1 MKQAL
6 CLLCAA
12 ALLFGLCACS
22 TGETAAVPTPA
33 APAETHASPTETP
46 DPPMATPAETP
57 EEPADP
63 SAAPETGGQDGAPRV
78 LVAYFSATGN
88 TRALAEYAADALDC
102 GLYEIVP
109 AQPYTAEDLDYGNDS
124 CRANLEQNDD
134 SARPAIAG
142 SAENLAQYDIIFLGY
157 PIWWGQAP
165 RILSTFLESYDFSG
179 KTIVPFC
186 TSGSSGIGSS
196 AQNLHSLTPAS
207 TVWLE
212 GARLSSSLSR
222 AGMVEWING
231 LGLGLTAE

>member
-1 MKQAL
+1 MKQVL

-22 TGETAAVPTPA
+22 AAKPPQRPRPA
-33 APAETHASPTETP
+33 APAETPAAPHETP
-46 DPPMATPAETP
+46 DPPTATPAETL

-142 SAENLAQYDIIFLGY
+142 SAEDLAQYDIIFL
-157 PIWWGQAP
+157 A
-165 RILSTFLESYDFSG
+165 T
-179 KTIVPFC
+179 PF
-186 TSGSSGIGSS
+186 GGGRRR
-196 AQNLHSLTPAS
+196 A
-207 TVWLE
+207 
-212 GARLSSSLSR
+212 SSLPF
-222 AGMVEWING
+222 
-231 LGLGLTAE
+231 